1 MSAVAELVECYNW
14 KNVISIFID
23 EDHGRNGVAA
33 LGDKLAEK
41 RCKISYKVGIS
52 PAQGG
57 SRDDIM
63 KILVQ
68 VAMMESRIIVL
79 HTYQTTGLEVLS
91 VAQYLQ
97 MMGDGYVWIA
107 TDWFSAALDSL
118 SPLSKETVASMQGFD
133 ADGFLAH
140 PAYDIIYV
148 IATRFRNID
157 VFTAAL
163 NLLPY
168 AVPYTFIPFGDGHDN
183 PNYSELVNLITSD
196 EFDAVVGD
204 ITITRN

>member
-107 TDWFSAALDSL
+107 TDWFSTALDSL
-118 SPLSKETVASMQGFD
+118 SPLSKETVASMQGV
-133 ADGFLAH
+133 LTLRQH
-140 PAYDIIYV
+140 
-148 IATRFRNID
+148 TID
-157 VFTAAL
+157 
-163 NLLPY
+163 
-168 AVPYTFIPFGDGHDN
+168 
-183 PNYSELVNLITSD
+183 S
-196 EFDAVVGD
+196 
-204 ITITRN
+204 